1 MTSLLTCK
9 GAFSDIC
16 VAASF
21 HLHSVTLKNP
31 CGILL
36 EKLVANICFREA
48 SCLSP
53 QQDKKQ
59 ISSSCDVPR
68 SPGRLWGG
76 LAEVRTHLPMI
87 LLFLLGL
94 FKSLM
99 RCVEGCRRKMEIHL
113 TSHFQT

>member
-1 MTSLLTCK
+1 MTSLLACK

-31 CGILL
+31 YGILL

-76 LAEVRTHLPMI
+76 VAEARTPSDDFAVFI
-87 LLFLLGL
+87 G
-94 FKSLM
+94 
-99 RCVEGCRRKMEIHL
+99 VV
-113 TSHFQT
+113 